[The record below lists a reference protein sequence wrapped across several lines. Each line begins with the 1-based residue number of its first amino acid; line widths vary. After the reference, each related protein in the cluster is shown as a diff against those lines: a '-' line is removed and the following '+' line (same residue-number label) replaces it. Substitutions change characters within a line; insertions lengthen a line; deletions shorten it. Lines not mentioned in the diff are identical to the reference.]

1 MAACVR
7 YPGCLKP
14 RMDVG
19 RLCIDQFYFLGERGT
34 CCGWCCGLGLDDNIR
49 QPALWA
55 ADTRVFRGRPFFCVR
70 IQSLGRHSAWRFGSA
85 WERWFV
91 LEDRE
96 AKRALVCIEILR
108 RYEGL
113 LMAMPW
119 QMLGTCMWAVLERP
133 RRDTNRGS

>member
-1 MAACVR
+1 MMV
-7 YPGCLKP
+7 YGSP
-14 RMDVG
+14 R
-19 RLCIDQFYFLGERGT
+19 
-34 CCGWCCGLGLDDNIR
+34 CGL
-49 QPALWA
+49 P
-55 ADTRVFRGRPFFCVR
+55 
-70 IQSLGRHSAWRFGSA
+70 A

-119 QMLGTCMWAVLERP
+119 QMIGTCMWAVLERP
-133 RRDTNRGS
+133 RRVTNRKEVDQIFCKAMRAKYFYFNKSELRSETTNGW